1 MEYGNI
7 EDFKKQ
13 LLYKRIVRWGEDG
26 ITLEDGTVVTIE
38 ESEQDCCACAGGE
51 FSNVVLDAAITNVE
65 FGEVVTLQD
74 PDNGDDTYVNEVKVT
89 IFHNQ
94 NPIALAEVTA
104 DAGNGAYYY
113 SVASFVVNGIHYK
126 IVEA

>member
-7 EDFKKQ
+7 EEFKKL
-13 LLYKRIVRWGEDG
+13 LLYKRITKWDKDG
-26 ITLEDGTVVTIE
+26 ITLEDGTIVTIE
-38 ESEQDCCACAGGE
+38 ESEQDCCASAGGE
-51 FSNVVLDAAITNVE
+51 FSNVVLDAVITNVE
-65 FGEVVTLQD
+65 IGESVTLAD
-74 PDNGDDTYVNEVKVT
+74 PDEGDDTYINEVKVT

-94 NPIALAEVTA
+94 NPIALAELTA

-113 SVASFVVNGIHYK
+113 SVGSFVVNGIHYK